1 MFVYQCLKC
10 ESVSRRFQPGK
21 GPRLQTLRTLV
32 DYVPYEPSFEA
43 VVQQPDKSGNVG
55 KNAEMCGQRGD
66 GARCCSRGA
75 AGGGHNT
82 AEY

>member
-1 MFVYQCLKC
+1 MKALV
-10 ESVSRRFQPGK
+10 RRLQPGK

-32 DYVPYEPSFEA
+32 DYVPYEPSCGPSIQA

-55 KNAEMCGQRGD
+55 KNAEMCGQWGD
-66 GARCCSRGA
+66 GARWCSRGA

>member
-1 MFVYQCLKC
+1 MKALV
-10 ESVSRRFQPGK
+10 RHFQPGE
-21 GPRLQTLRTLV
+21 GPSRGLLRN
-32 DYVPYEPSFEA
+32 YESSCVPSFEA

-66 GARCCSRGA
+66 GAGCCSRGA